1 MKRKFTLSILSL
13 LVLLMAFTGFSFAL
27 DGNDELL
34 TIKGDGVSK
43 EITFTGAELEAMTK
57 GITQNIYSTTNS
69 FPTDKVMYRK
79 GISLTY
85 LLESAGIK
93 DTAQQFKF
101 ISTDGYSK
109 SFTRAELLEDERY
122 YFSSTGSKAVVPT
135 IIAFKDSATGFN
147 SMSDI
152 EMALTMGQRVKGEQN
167 NPWFVK
173 YLRTIEVST
182 ADPGQ
187 WSPVTFTKTQGPN
200 GISVKLQHPNF
211 DSVKIYYTT
220 DGTTPTIN
228 SKLYNISASYFQPE
242 LNKPIIV
249 TKDNTKI
256 QAIAIGAGKADST
269 VASTVVTYDGPVFND
284 LGNYPWAKPAIES
297 LTKKGIINGMGGSRF
312 APGEPLTRAQFA
324 TMMVLALGETPAKT
338 SVAPFSD
345 VKPTDWHCG
354 YVKKAV
360 EMGLVHGYTDGTF
373 RPNRALTREEMFTMV
388 VQAMGVK
395 VDTGAVDA
403 AILAPFSTE
412 TRISDWARGYVA
424 YAEKLG
430 LLEHG
435 HMAIENGNKLSFD
448 ARKQAIRAE
457 AAETVYRMVTVK
469 GK

>member
-1 MKRKFTLSILSL
+1 VKRKFTLSILSL

-173 YLRTIEVST
+173 Y
-182 ADPGQ
+182 
-187 WSPVTFTKTQGPN
+187 F
-200 GISVKLQHPNF
+200 
-211 DSVKIYYTT
+211 
-220 DGTTPTIN
+220 
-228 SKLYNISASYFQPE
+228 
-242 LNKPIIV
+242 
-249 TKDNTKI
+249 KD
-256 QAIAIGAGKADST
+256 
-269 VASTVVTYDGPVFND
+269 
-284 LGNYPWAKPAIES
+284 
-297 LTKKGIINGMGGSRF
+297 
-312 APGEPLTRAQFA
+312 
-324 TMMVLALGETPAKT
+324 
-338 SVAPFSD
+338 
-345 VKPTDWHCG
+345 H
-354 YVKKAV
+354 
-360 EMGLVHGYTDGTF
+360 
-373 RPNRALTREEMFTMV
+373 
-388 VQAMGVK
+388 
-395 VDTGAVDA
+395 
-403 AILAPFSTE
+403 
-412 TRISDWARGYVA
+412 
-424 YAEKLG
+424 
-430 LLEHG
+430 
-435 HMAIENGNKLSFD
+435 
-448 ARKQAIRAE
+448 
-457 AAETVYRMVTVK
+457 
-469 GK
+469 